1 MYKIT
6 IDNHTFEIIVNKD
19 NPQTGTVNGKSF
31 EITVTP
37 VKRKVYQVTYNN
49 KDYFI
54 LVKNYESFEKILT
67 LQVNHQTLKLKITDE
82 IDVLLKNLG
91 IDYSDS
97 LKVKEVKAPMPGLV
111 LDVMINQGDTV
122 KKGDNLL
129 VLEAMKMEN
138 NIKSPSDGMVKSI
151 TVSKG
156 KAVEKNEVL
165 VLFD

>member
-6 IDNHTFEIIVNKD
+6 IDNRSFEISVNED
-19 NPQTGTVNGKSF
+19 NPQTGTVNGKPF
-31 EITVTP
+31 AIEIVP
-37 VKRKVYQVTYNN
+37 VKRKVYQVTYN
-49 KDYFI
+49 DISYFV
-54 LVKNYESFEKILT
+54 LVKNFESFEKILT

-82 IDVLLKNLG
+82 VDLLLKNLG

-111 LDVMINQGDTV
+111 LDVVVEKGSEV

-138 NIKSPSDGMVKSI
+138 NIKSPSDGIVKSI
-151 TVSKG
+151 AVTKG
-156 KAVEKNEVL
+156 NAVEKNELL
-165 VLFD
+165 VSFD

>member
-6 IDNHTFEIIVNKD
+6 VNNSTFEISINED
-19 NPQTGTVNGKSF
+19 NPQTGTINGKPF
-31 EITVTP
+31 AVEITP
-37 VKRKVYQVTYNN
+37 VKRKVYQVTYN
-49 KDYFI
+49 DTPYFV
-54 LVKNYESFEKILT
+54 LVKNFESFEKILT

-82 IDVLLKNLG
+82 VDLLLETLG

-111 LDVMINQGDTV
+111 LDVVVEKGSEV

-138 NIKSPSDGMVKSI
+138 NIKSPSDGTVKSV
-151 TVSKG
+151 TVTKG
-156 KAVEKNEVL
+156 KAVDKNEVL

>member
-6 IDNHTFEIIVNKD
+6 INNYTFEVSVDKENL
-19 NPQTGTVNGKSF
+19 NTGTLNGNPF
-31 EITVTP
+31 EIDIKP
-37 VKRKVYQVTYNN
+37 IKRKVYQAIYQ
-49 KDYFI
+49 DRIYFI
-54 LVKNYESFEKILT
+54 LLKNYEPFKKILT
-67 LQVNHQTLKLKITDE
+67 LQVNHQPLKLRITDE
-82 IDVLLKNLG
+82 VDEMLKSLG

-97 LKVKEVKAPMPGLV
+97 LKVREVKAPMPGLV
-111 LDVMINQGDTV
+111 LSVIVNQGDIV

-138 NIKSPSDGMVKSI
+138 NIKSPSDGLIKSVAV
-151 TVSKG
+151 TKG